1 MTSTTTKAT
10 AFGGPLFG
18 HASADT
24 ILQSSDE
31 VDFFV
36 YRDMLSTSSP
46 IFKTMF
52 TLPQPT
58 DVSETEKK
66 HPTIKLTE
74 DSKTIEALLTYIYRE
89 PLVSATT
96 EPESLDDMIGALVA
110 AKKYDMAAVTQHLSR
125 KFAESKVVQDDPI
138 VAFCAAYTH
147 ELGEAA
153 RVAAKASL
161 KYRMNLD
168 TIADKL
174 QYVDG
179 LAFYQLYKFHRTCS
193 GVAATTLS
201 SKHLDWITPADSW
214 GWDFPDD
221 RCKCPRHWYT
231 VELMGSSQTTW
242 KATFVIHD
250 YIKRAR
256 VALQEH
262 PCREALAELSF
273 VPTYEED
280 EYDETC
286 ENCLYTASPSM
297 PEFRRLLGDEV
308 EKRVSKV
315 KLFLAHLPDMSYLMV
330 STVARNQVAIL
341 TFCSLFTMYN
351 EATLK
356 LLSYYAFLHTVVQVV
371 WELQSCNCLKLSP
384 WTDV

>member
-1 MTSTTTKAT
+1 MTRTSTTTTPAT
-10 AFGGPLFG
+10 AFGPLFG
-18 HASADT
+18 DANADA

-66 HPTIKLTE
+66 RPTIKLTE
-74 DSKTIEALLTYIYRE
+74 DSKTIAALLTYIYRE

-96 EPESLDDMIGALVA
+96 EPESLDEMIDALVA
-110 AKKYDMAAVTQHLSR
+110 AKKYDMAAVSQRVGR
-125 KFAESKVVQDDPI
+125 KFADSKVVQDNPI

-168 TIADKL
+168 NIADKL
-174 QYVDG
+174 RYVDG
-179 LAFYQLYKFHRTCS
+179 SAFYRLYKFHRTCS
-193 GVAATTLS
+193 TTAAATLS
-201 SKHLDWITPADSW
+201 SKHLDWVSPADSF
-214 GWDFPDD
+214 GWDVPDE
-221 RCKCPRHWYT
+221 RCKCPRRWYT
-231 VELMGSSQTTW
+231 VESMDSSPKTW
-242 KATFVIHD
+242 KATFVMHD

-256 VALQEH
+256 VVLQEH
-262 PCREALAELSF
+262 PCREALAELPF

-286 ENCLYTASPSM
+286 ETCLFTTPSM

-315 KLFLAHLPDMSYLMV
+315 
-330 STVARNQVAIL
+330 R
-341 TFCSLFTMYN
+341 
-351 EATLK
+351 
-356 LLSYYAFLHTVVQVV
+356 LSCT
-371 WELQSCNCLKLSP
+371 SS
-384 WTDV
+384 